1 MEDKSPNVYIQSER
15 TFGTIKKLGAFAA
28 VVSYEKDGIQ
38 YEELLEYE
46 DIIFLGE

>member
-1 MEDKSPNVYIQSER
+1 MEEKSANVYIQSEDV
-15 TFGTIKKLGAFAA
+15 FGQIKKLGAFAA
-28 VVSYEKDGIQ
+28 IVVYEKDGIQ

>member
-1 MEDKSPNVYIQSER
+1 MEEKSASVYVQSEKA
-15 TFGTIKKLGAFAA
+15 FGKVKKLGAFAA
-28 VVSYEKDGIQ
+28 IVIYEKDGVQ